1 MRFMKLR
8 VIQKII
14 ATVLS
19 SAAVTSTVYAAGP
32 ATKPASAAAAPALAD
47 LKPIQSVFI
56 LPHNAQEGR
65 DPFYP
70 KSTRPYTSGA
80 PIIVSN
86 AAPIISS
93 VELKLKALSG
103 EKDRR
108 LALVNNHT
116 FEAGEE
122 AEVTT
127 SSGRMRIRCL
137 EIRPDS
143 VVVQVGPERRELRLK
158 GVL

>member
-1 MRFMKLR
+1 MKLSSF
-8 VIQKII
+8 QKISVTLLGTMTF
-14 ATVLS
+14 A
-19 SAAVTSTVYAAGP
+19 AAVQAAGP
-32 ATKPASAAAAPALAD
+32 AAKTAAAPPAQTES
-47 LKPIQSVFI
+47 KPILSVFI
-56 LPHNAQEGR
+56 LPHGPTEGR

-80 PIIVSN
+80 PVIVSN
-86 AAPIISS
+86 AAPVIASA
-93 VELKLKALSG
+93 ELKLKALSG
-103 EKDRR
+103 ANDRR

-122 AEVTT
+122 AEVST
-127 SSGRMRIRCL
+127 SAGRMRVRCI

-143 VVVQVGPERRELRLK
+143 VLMQIGPERRELRLK

>member
-8 VIQKII
+8 VVRKIT

-19 SAAVTSTVYAAGP
+19 TAAMTAALNAAGP
-32 ATKPASAAAAPALAD
+32 AAKPAPAAAAPATE
-47 LKPIQSVFI
+47 LKSIQSVFV
-56 LPHNAQEGR
+56 LPHNPQEGR

-70 KSTRPYTSGA
+70 KSMRPYTSGT
-80 PIIVSN
+80 PITVSN
-86 AAPIISS
+86 AVPVIVSA
-93 VELKLKALSG
+93 ELKLKALSG

-122 AEVTT
+122 AEVVT
-127 SSGRMRIRCL
+127 SSGRMRIRCI

-143 VVVQVGPERRELRLK
+143 VVVQIGPERRELRLK